1 MIRRGLPAALA
12 RVVLLTLVAGLSGAA
27 IAPGGAQTVAGARA
41 SSALRLATLA
51 ERIAKLHAQ
60 LGQGVLVERSRRSLP
75 EAIRDFDASL
85 KLAAAR
91 APTPEIRD
99 NYVLLALLWR
109 EYRDWALR
117 SPTRENARK
126 LRERT
131 EEVVWIATKGAKM
144 LQEHSRASQSAWALR
159 AAGAAL
165 LSQRIPKLYL
175 WRRWDMRDQALAR
188 ELREAEENLRRS
200 LDALHG
206 APDNTP
212 EIEAELQAADNQ
224 LRFMADAAKHFEGG
238 AAATRSIEFIAK
250 TGDHILEAME
260 RVTRFYEGAGP

>member
-1 MIRRGLPAALA
+1 MKRRGLPAALA
-12 RVVLLTLVAGLSGAA
+12 GVVLLALLPVFSTALAQ
-27 IAPGGAQTVAGARA
+27 GGAQPATGVRA

-85 KLAAAR
+85 KLATAR

-109 EYRDWALR
+109 EYREWALKT
-117 SPTRENARK
+117 PTRENARK

-175 WRRWDMRDQALAR
+175 WRRWDMRDQALVR
-188 ELREAEENLRRS
+188 ELRDAEENLRRS

-212 EIEAELQAADNQ
+212 EIEAELRGAQDQ
-224 LRFMADAAKHFEGG
+224 LSFMADAAKHFEGG
-238 AAATRSIEFIAK
+238 AAAARSLEFIAK
-250 TGDHILEAME
+250 TGDHILDAME
-260 RVTRFYEGAGP
+260 RMTRFYEGAGS